1 MSTTTMTPAAFLP
14 DEFGSLLVTTASKM
28 SIAMQTTTVVNT
40 RSTEFR
46 IPIISSEI
54 GASWY
59 GEKDEIT
66 ITDPGLAE
74 EVVRPR
80 KVAGLSKISNE
91 LANDSNPA
99 SAQVIGDSL
108 GRTIATNIDA
118 ALYGN
123 ADGAGNPPKGLG
135 AFTNAQVTLVAAP
148 AAWANVDPFTEAVYK
163 LDAIGATLAAFIA
176 NPADAE
182 ALAKLKRETGSNE
195 PLLAPDA
202 NSATRHSL
210 AGVPLYTSPAVPVG
224 TIYGYDPSRV
234 FTVLREGASVEV
246 DRSVFFTSDSV
257 GVRGTARVAFGYPHP
272 KSIARITLTK

>member
-1 MSTTTMTPAAFLP
+1 MSTTTVTPAAFLP
-14 DEFGSLLVTTASKM
+14 DEFGGLLVTTASKM
-28 SIAMQTTTVVNT
+28 SVAMQTTTVVNT
-40 RSTEFR
+40 GSTEFR
-46 IPIISSEI
+46 IPIISTEI

-66 ITDPGLAE
+66 VTDPGLAE

-118 ALYGN
+118 ALYGS
-123 ADGAGNPPKGLG
+123 ATGTGNPPKGLG
-135 AFTNAQVTLVAAP
+135 AFTDAQVTLVAAP

-163 LDAIGATLAAFIA
+163 LDAIGATLTAFVA

-182 ALAKLKRETGSNE
+182 ALAKLKRETDSNE

-202 NSATRHSL
+202 NSATRRSL
-210 AGVPLYTSPAVPVG
+210 AGVPLHTSPAVPVG
-224 TIYGYDPSRV
+224 TIYGYDSSRV

-246 DRSVFFTSDSV
+246 DRSVYFTSDSV
-257 GVRGTARVAFGYPHP
+257 GVRGTARVAFGYPQP
-272 KSIARITLTK
+272 KAIARIKLTS